1 MYLCHCEN
9 LRGGRVTKVLYLS
22 TWYLR
27 LCEPHWPQAT
37 WSSSGRKAMETNKSQ
52 RTFLPR
58 RSFPCLCLMGT
69 QAVIALAPSCL
80 LVLEGLRYCYLASL
94 PGLPA
99 SVQLHPSPSS
109 RMISSYPEL
118 SGMFFPPL
126 SGMGDSFSLFSLL
139 SRNVAQFI
147 FSLSKR
153 TM

>member
-1 MYLCHCEN
+1 M
-9 LRGGRVTKVLYLS
+9 LYLS

-37 WSSSGRKAMETNKSQ
+37 WSSSGRKALETNKSQ

-80 LVLEGLRYCYLASL
+80 LVLEGRRYCYLASL

-126 SGMGDSFSLFSLL
+126 SGMVTHFHSSLCYPEMLLSLFFHYPKELCSLISS
-139 SRNVAQFI
+139 SRIQKYY
-147 FSLSKR
+147 SL
-153 TM
+153 